1 MAPTQDA
8 LYREL
13 DIDPDLSWSE
23 RDLPERERTKHVHRL
38 HPYLGKYIPQLVEE
52 LFRRHVPARGRVLD
66 HNRWLG
72 GAELD
77 LVVRRGRVL
86 AFVEV
91 KSKSGDGFGDP
102 FEMVTPVKIARI
114 RRATELWL
122 LLHPELAELDV
133 RFDVIAERAGKIEHL
148 PDAF

>member
-1 MAPTQDA
+1 MRISPTKNSQPPPRNA
-8 LYREL
+8 AEVRAARWYR
-13 DIDPDLSWSE
+13 W
-23 RDLPERERTKHVHRL
+23 
-38 HPYLGKYIPQLVEE
+38 
-52 LFRRHVPARGRVLD
+52 RGWRVLD

-72 GAELD
+72 GFELD

-102 FEMVTPVKIARI
+102 FEMVTVEKIARI

-122 LLHPELAELDV
+122 RLHPELGGLDV

-148 PDAF
+148 RDAF

>member
-1 MAPTQDA
+1 MRTSPTKNSQPLPRNA
-8 LYREL
+8 AEVRAARWYR
-13 DIDPDLSWSE
+13 
-23 RDLPERERTKHVHRL
+23 RRL
-38 HPYLGKYIPQLVEE
+38 W
-52 LFRRHVPARGRVLD
+52 RVLD

-91 KSKSGDGFGDP
+91 KSKSGDGYGDP

-114 RRATELWL
+114 RRAAELWL
-122 LLHPELAELDV
+122 RLHPELNGLDV
-133 RFDVIAERAGKIEHL
+133 RCDVIAERAGRIEHL
-148 PDAF
+148 PNAF